1 MSKNNTFKNPYT
13 RKVPNYSPP
22 KYKNTLDNNSD
33 NNTKTNK
40 TRNGENNNTTNTK
53 DDDNII
59 TKETD
64 NNIKTVIYRNN
75 SLTNIKNNQDNQ
87 NNFVLNSDNDN
98 DNDNTINNTNTNIN
112 ENNLDFTKS
121 HLKSVND
128 NINNYPNNDNLP
140 PSFNLNIEE
149 IFEFEEKKKKINTEK
164 VVNSWTKD
172 REDLVNNWIK
182 ELEFYQII
190 IYFHLFH
197 VKKIENMWAWIIIVL
212 STLVSTISLIQFDK
226 DEEDKDLVL
235 IINILVTLLTT
246 FITLIAAWMKKQNYV
261 SIISECEKYLQSLSG
276 VLAELNGQIKII
288 REDRV
293 EFQMFLEKYKDKV
306 IQFSSGM
313 PLISPYDWKHTVYL
327 LTKYYP
333 ELIQNTYPWDENDDF
348 SKLILLTYHKVKY
361 RTLFRRCVSGYYC
374 YSSCCKPEYESAKS
388 LRDYF
393 NQKNK
398 IKELETLNYKK
409 DLETIYYKKD
419 KIDTIKSNSSTSNS
433 NSSNS
438 YSNSST
444 YNSNSSNNN
453 DSNRIV
459 TIKNQPSFKKTNS
472 YSSIV

>member
-22 KYKNTLDNNSD
+22 KYKNTLGDDSD
-33 NNTKTNK
+33 NNTNTKTNN
-40 TRNGENNNTTNTK
+40 TRNGENNNTTNTRY
-53 DDDNII
+53 DDNDNNII
-59 TKETD
+59 FKEND
-64 NNIKTVIYRNN
+64 NNIKTVIYRSNIPLNKEEDNINN
-75 SLTNIKNNQDNQ
+75 KDNQ
-87 NNFVLNSDNDN
+87 NNFGLNSVNDN
-98 DNDNTINNTNTNIN
+98 SNIH

-121 HLKSVND
+121 HLKSETNNLNNNLNND
-128 NINNYPNNDNLP
+128 NDNLP

-164 VVNSWTKD
+164 VVNSWTKE
-172 REDLVNNWIK
+172 REELVNNWIK

-197 VKKIENMWAWIIIVL
+197 VKKIENMWAWMIIVL

-235 IINILVTLLTT
+235 VINILVTLLTT

-261 SIISECEKYLQSLSG
+261 SIISECEKYLQSISG

-333 ELIQNTYPWDENDDF
+333 ELIQNTYPWDENDEF

-409 DLETIYYKKD
+409 DLETLYYKKD
-419 KIDTIKSNSSTSNS
+419 KIDTIKSNSSNS
-433 NSSNS
+433 NSSNND
-438 YSNSST
+438 SNN
-444 YNSNSSNNN
+444 YLNN

-459 TIKNQPSFKKTNS
+459 TIKNQPSLKRTNS
-472 YSSIV
+472 HSSIV

>member
-1 MSKNNTFKNPYT
+1 MSKNNTFKNPYK

-22 KYKNTLDNNSD
+22 KYKNTLDDNSD
-33 NNTKTNK
+33 NTKTNN
-40 TRNGENNNTTNTK
+40 TRNSENNNTTNTK
-53 DDDNII
+53 DDDNDNII

-64 NNIKTVIYRNN
+64 NNIKTVIYRTN
-75 SLTNIKNNQDNQ
+75 SFTNIKDNPNNQDNQ
-87 NNFVLNSDNDN
+87 NNFVLNY
-98 DNDNTINNTNTNIN
+98 DNDNTNIN
-112 ENNLDFTKS
+112 QNNLDFTKS

-197 VKKIENMWAWIIIVL
+197 VKKIENMWAWMIIVL
-212 STLVSTISLIQFDK
+212 STIVSTISLIQFDK
-226 DEEDKDLVL
+226 DEDDKDLVL

-261 SIISECEKYLQSLSG
+261 SIISECEKYLQSISS

-306 IQFSSGM
+306 IQFSSCM

-333 ELIQNTYPWDENDDF
+333 ELVQNTYPWDKNDDF

-398 IKELETLNYKK
+398 IKELEYLNSKK
-409 DLETIYYKKD
+409 DQID
-419 KIDTIKSNSSTSNS
+419 KNNTIKSNL
-433 NSSNS
+433 
-438 YSNSST
+438 
-444 YNSNSSNNN
+444 SNNN
-453 DSNRIV
+453 DSERIV